1 LVIFEI
7 KFIKLVLLFKIGFG
21 DFVAL
26 QTNEA
31 LNTNVFY
38 VVLSM
43 TFILFGL
50 TVVASSMNLLVLRFL
65 TMNTEDERREEI
77 QSAVA
82 RSSLRYDS
90 DIISPNGIKKKEKT
104 SQIIFFLFRYIH
116 SIFNP

>member
-1 LVIFEI
+1 
-7 KFIKLVLLFKIGFG
+7 
-21 DFVAL
+21 
-26 QTNEA
+26 
-31 LNTNVFY
+31 VFY

-90 DIISPNGIKKKEKT
+90 DIISPNGINTFKNQSCSFKKY
-104 SQIIFFLFRYIH
+104 LFRYTH

>member
-1 LVIFEI
+1 
-7 KFIKLVLLFKIGFG
+7 
-21 DFVAL
+21 
-26 QTNEA
+26 
-31 LNTNVFY
+31 
-38 VVLSM
+38 M

-90 DIISPNGIKKKEKT
+90 DIISPNGINTFKHQSCSFKKY
-104 SQIIFFLFRYIH
+104 LFRYTH
-116 SIFNP
+116 SIVNP

>member
-1 LVIFEI
+1 M
-7 KFIKLVLLFKIGFG
+7 
-21 DFVAL
+21 

-31 LNTNVFY
+31 LNSNVFY

-82 RSSLRYDS
+82 RSSLRFGS
-90 DIISPNGIKKKEKT
+90 DIISANGKEK
-104 SQIIFFLFRYIH
+104 
-116 SIFNP
+116 P

>member
-1 LVIFEI
+1 MVNEI
-7 KFIKLVLLFKIGFG
+7 KFELFSCCCLFFVLKIGFG

-31 LNTNVFY
+31 LNSNVFY

-82 RSSLRYDS
+82 RSSLRFDS
-90 DIISPNGIKKKEKT
+90 DIMTPNGILKKKNN
-104 SQIIFFLFRYIH
+104 FFFK
-116 SIFNP
+116 

>member
-1 LVIFEI
+1 LVSFGYFFLKKKI
-7 KFIKLVLLFKIGFG
+7 LLFLIILGFG

-82 RSSLRYDS
+82 RNSVNFDS
-90 DIISPNGIKKKEKT
+90 DMISPNG
-104 SQIIFFLFRYIH
+104 
-116 SIFNP
+116 

>member
-1 LVIFEI
+1 MI
-7 KFIKLVLLFKIGFG
+7 LLQRRKPSSTVAFKGFG

-38 VVLSM
+38 VVLAM

-82 RSSLRYDS
+82 RNSLRFDS
-90 DIISPNGIKKKEKT
+90 DLISPNGIF
-104 SQIIFFLFRYIH
+104 SFDM
-116 SIFNP
+116 

>member
-1 LVIFEI
+1 MTKTPNREFHVDLEKRIFI
-7 KFIKLVLLFKIGFG
+7 DLGFG
-21 DFVAL
+21 DYVAL

-31 LNTNVFY
+31 LNTDVFY

-82 RSSLRYDS
+82 RNSLRYDS
-90 DIISPNGIKKKEKT
+90 DLISPNGT
-104 SQIIFFLFRYIH
+104 
-116 SIFNP
+116 

>member
-1 LVIFEI
+1 MIFLI
-7 KFIKLVLLFKIGFG
+7 ILGFG

-82 RSSLRYDS
+82 HNSLHFDS
-90 DIISPNGIKKKEKT
+90 DLITPNG
-104 SQIIFFLFRYIH
+104 
-116 SIFNP
+116 

>member
-1 LVIFEI
+1 MRDAVDSIYLRA
-7 KFIKLVLLFKIGFG
+7 LLSGFG

-31 LNTNVFY
+31 LNNNIFY

-82 RSSLRYDS
+82 RNSLRFDS
-90 DIISPNGIKKKEKT
+90 DLLSPNGKCST
-104 SQIIFFLFRYIH
+104 VVDGRCDLRFQGR
-116 SIFNP
+116 